1 MERIAQ
7 AQAEETRQAEIKL
20 PTFRVPDEVVNRA
33 LTCGG
38 NGQHSMEHIVAF
50 FQKNPTG
57 SAAASFMEKEFGEGG
72 KGVSVGGQDYS
83 LWFSKEG
90 LRIAQGRSAFGPGS
104 TLVTWV
110 NAAVMVSSLL
120 REGRFASQEKIAAA
134 EDNEYRELAGKLW
147 HLRQDF
153 SDSARERNLLP
164 TVSQHFLG
172 KGFPDD
178 TQEIAGLLKDPASR
192 QQIVRELAEFAGSYD
207 RNTGLLRSRHHPDPQ
222 ALLVDVVNLFTPRQE
237 FHAAEGFVPGRA
249 SFITEDEIDRL
260 LLGGSSYADGKFS
273 IYSYFVQGHNA
284 QECAKFLREAYGDGG
299 SSYTGYDEW
308 HDSKGIKFTRQDDES
323 GFKGYATIRLNWNQV
338 QKRVRALIDGG
349 NYLSEQERER
359 LPDYEATTLARRI
372 YWFYQA
378 DPNRTKVP
386 KFDMDG
392 AVKMIFGALR
402 PYDPVARGRLA
413 QEMFNILAAVPPD
426 SEAYQRMAPV
436 LRDVEAFRRGE
447 YSLFKPLS
455 EAELEAERQAK
466 QAAKD
471 AQKAEREAQKAEQAR
486 QIRQAQQEG
495 QTEPE
500 GKLAAAARALRQKV
514 QHQELEDDGGQMQM
528 SFDLFSTPA
537 PAQEELPAAEPAA
550 PAAEPTVPQV
560 EEESSRAPWWDELNE
575 IRQAHPNSLIL
586 YQMGDFFE
594 LYGEDAKTA
603 APLLGLTLTTRPVGG
618 VGRVELCGFPAHA
631 LDEYVE
637 KLRAS
642 YDVTVVPIDRQPH
655 TMRSLPDGADD
666 VKITVTVPNY
676 QATVAAEEAPLLERL
691 MADAGISAARF
702 NHENGEVTFSFSA
715 ADRDAVEKLI
725 VKLRTELT
733 KAVAATYAAPAP
745 KKPGRSRPELNYR
758 ALAKLFP
765 EVASGEYRYLRLEAG
780 ESMLSLHLEWIGADE
795 ISISHTYIH
804 NGDVM
809 RDPEMTF
816 RVDRD
821 KGALEPLTFRQ
832 DGSVP
837 INQEVYPEPGKWVPK
852 LRSDLNSFAQQWL
865 KNISQQGYIKK
876 EAVVDRDGEDVR
888 LSFDEEGKALQ
899 SAADVPEVQP
909 ATGGPSDAP
918 ERFEVTRLWG
928 GNAPFGIWDNEQSA
942 FCQKDDY
949 TLQFVEQGNA
959 KNFLKGIQ
967 QANGQKIFP
976 EPSMAWVSNPIAL
989 YRQALLMLDRAV
1001 GNSRDVP
1008 AYERG
1013 HDQLSRDQGRVSA
1026 LTHVPGMADRGHFGT
1041 LLSGCAGWFGCPGA
1055 PRQRSGHTELA
1066 ERGALRSR
1074 CGTFGTETGGR
1085 QYPST
1090 SSAGG
1095 GARSHRGGCAGTA
1108 GKR

>member
-20 PTFRVPDEVVNRA
+20 PTFRVPDEVVDRA

-38 NGQHSMEHIVAF
+38 NKQHSIERIVAF
-50 FQKNPTG
+50 FQKSPTG

-72 KGVSVGGQDYS
+72 KGVSISGQDYA
-83 LWFSKEG
+83 LWFNQEG
-90 LRIAQGRSAFGPGS
+90 FRIAQGRSAFGPGS

-110 NAAVMVSSLL
+110 NAAVMASSLL
-120 REGRFASQEKIAAA
+120 RDGRLASQDKIDAA

-147 HLRQDF
+147 YLRQDF

-192 QQIVRELAEFAGSYD
+192 QQIVQELAEFAGSYD
-207 RNTGLLRSRHHPDPQ
+207 RNTGLLRSRHHPNPQ

-338 QKRVRALIDGG
+338 QKRVRALIDSG

-359 LPDYEATTLARRI
+359 LPDYEAATLARRI

-392 AVKMIFGALR
+392 AVKLIFGALR

-466 QAAKD
+466 QAAKE

-500 GKLAAAARALRQKV
+500 GKLAAVARAL
-514 QHQELEDDGGQMQM
+514 
-528 SFDLFSTPA
+528 
-537 PAQEELPAAEPAA
+537 AENAA
-550 PAAEPTVPQV
+550 P
-560 EEESSRAPWWDELNE
+560 S
-575 IRQAHPNSLIL
+575 
-586 YQMGDFFE
+586 
-594 LYGEDAKTA
+594 
-603 APLLGLTLTTRPVGG
+603 
-618 VGRVELCGFPAHA
+618 GR
-631 LDEYVE
+631 
-637 KLRAS
+637 
-642 YDVTVVPIDRQPH
+642 
-655 TMRSLPDGADD
+655 
-666 VKITVTVPNY
+666 
-676 QATVAAEEAPLLERL
+676 
-691 MADAGISAARF
+691 
-702 NHENGEVTFSFSA
+702 
-715 ADRDAVEKLI
+715 
-725 VKLRTELT
+725 
-733 KAVAATYAAPAP
+733 
-745 KKPGRSRPELNYR
+745 GR
-758 ALAKLFP
+758 
-765 EVASGEYRYLRLEAG
+765 
-780 ESMLSLHLEWIGADE
+780 
-795 ISISHTYIH
+795 
-804 NGDVM
+804 
-809 RDPEMTF
+809 
-816 RVDRD
+816 
-821 KGALEPLTFRQ
+821 
-832 DGSVP
+832 
-837 INQEVYPEPGKWVPK
+837 
-852 LRSDLNSFAQQWL
+852 
-865 KNISQQGYIKK
+865 
-876 EAVVDRDGEDVR
+876 
-888 LSFDEEGKALQ
+888 
-899 SAADVPEVQP
+899 
-909 ATGGPSDAP
+909 
-918 ERFEVTRLWG
+918 
-928 GNAPFGIWDNEQSA
+928 
-942 FCQKDDY
+942 
-949 TLQFVEQGNA
+949 
-959 KNFLKGIQ
+959 
-967 QANGQKIFP
+967 
-976 EPSMAWVSNPIAL
+976 
-989 YRQALLMLDRAV
+989 
-1001 GNSRDVP
+1001 
-1008 AYERG
+1008 
-1013 HDQLSRDQGRVSA
+1013 
-1026 LTHVPGMADRGHFGT
+1026 
-1041 LLSGCAGWFGCPGA
+1041 
-1055 PRQRSGHTELA
+1055 
-1066 ERGALRSR
+1066 
-1074 CGTFGTETGGR
+1074 
-1085 QYPST
+1085 
-1090 SSAGG
+1090 
-1095 GARSHRGGCAGTA
+1095 
-1108 GKR
+1108 